1 MPALRYM
8 LMDGSTSSSA
18 HMARRVAAETTF
30 TDPAGPHLHTL
41 SLRLDERLYRG
52 LRRFVIRHEDETG
65 RRLTHQA
72 VLETALAEYL
82 ERRKA
87 P

>member
-1 MPALRYM
+1 MV
-8 LMDGSTSSSA
+8 
-18 HMARRVAAETTF
+18 RRAAAEATLKE
-30 TDPAGPHLHTL
+30 PAGPHLYCL

-52 LRRFVIRHEDETG
+52 LRRFVMRHEGETG

-82 ERRKA
+82 ERRKIS
-87 P
+87 

>member
-1 MPALRYM
+1 
-8 LMDGSTSSSA
+8 
-18 HMARRVAAETTF
+18 MARRATTEVTLAE
-30 TDPAGPHLHTL
+30 PAGPYVHTL

-52 LRRFVIRHEDETG
+52 LRRFVTHHEDETG

-82 ERRKA
+82 ERRTTS
-87 P
+87 